1 MRLSPALLGV
11 LLGACGAPATS
22 QPPPA
27 APPPATPSST
37 PLTAVEG
44 ATVYDAKGAGRT
56 CAPPRSDCPPPRPEP
71 DFTDRCRL
79 GGFQI
84 RRCGCAEYC
93 SGEVVANKKHYDASG
108 AEKDCAPAQ
117 KDCTPPETSAAFQD
131 ACNDGGHHLVV
142 CGCEWLCD
150 GALKH

>member
-1 MRLSPALLGV
+1 MRLPPALLV
-11 LLGACGAPATS
+11 LLLGGCGAPAKS

-27 APPPATPSST
+27 TPPPAPSST
-37 PLTAVEG
+37 PLAAVEG
-44 ATVYDAKGAGRT
+44 ATVFDASGAATT
-56 CAPPRSDCPPPRPEP
+56 CAPPRADCPESHTDP

-93 SGEVVANKKHYDASG
+93 SGKVGANKNYYDASG
-108 AEKDCAPAQ
+108 AEKACAPAQ

-131 ACNDGGHHLVV
+131 ACNDGGQHLVV

-150 GALKH
+150 GPLKH